1 MGLQNSISLKPFS
14 RKNMN
19 LKIVLIAI
27 VFFADAARPKR
38 SRFFKFHGHK
48 ASEKTDVT
56 KSADA
61 QADGISKRNR
71 AIMLMIANV
80 RSQERR
86 VALMS
91 AMSKSTEES
100 AQKLRM
106 VFSLRFLQQ
115 CILYDSYCMIHIVES
130 LNLRLVFLIIA
141 MS

>member
-1 MGLQNSISLKPFS
+1 
-14 RKNMN
+14 MN

-61 QADGISKRNR
+61 QATKADGISKRNR

-130 LNLRLVFLIIA
+130 LNLRLVLLIIA

>member
-1 MGLQNSISLKPFS
+1 
-14 RKNMN
+14 MN

-106 VFSLRFLQQ
+106 VFSLRFL
-115 CILYDSYCMIHIVES
+115 
-130 LNLRLVFLIIA
+130 
-141 MS
+141 

>member
-1 MGLQNSISLKPFS
+1 
-14 RKNMN
+14 MN

-48 ASEKTDVT
+48 ASGNTDVT

-61 QADGISKRNR
+61 TKAELSGISKRNR
-71 AIMLMIANV
+71 ALMLLIANV
-80 RSQERR
+80 KSQERR

-106 VFSLRFLQQ
+106 VFSLRFRA
-115 CILYDSYCMIHIVES
+115 YCMTHTV
-130 LNLRLVFLIIA
+130 
-141 MS
+141 